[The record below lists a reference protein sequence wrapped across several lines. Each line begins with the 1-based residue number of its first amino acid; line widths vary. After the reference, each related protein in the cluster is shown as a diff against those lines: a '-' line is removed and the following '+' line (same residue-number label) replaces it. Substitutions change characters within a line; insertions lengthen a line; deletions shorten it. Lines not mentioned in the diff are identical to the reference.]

1 MLAGIRSILC
11 MTRPKADNLFQD
23 KPACIRL
30 FPRLQSTDGD
40 CYISDVLNITILSL
54 RICYIFIPSPL
65 RHIALSEKD
74 FESLGWK
81 DLVARKRKLAGD
93 LKEVT
98 DKIIDIDSNQF
109 HSISEAIKEQR
120 SFVEAHT
127 EKMKHIRS
135 EVDRHNSDLLR
146 VSEKLSQSKNFLS
159 MMEARL
165 PSEKEEDLQAIV
177 QKNEVLINAKEYKSE
192 REKNEILSR
201 IKDAAMKVE
210 AIKATRT
217 IREHLSQL
225 AEESANINNAIK
237 QLNEERNLLRSKI
250 AKIDITLDKL
260 YDSKRKLAS
269 EHESYLKKYD
279 FIAKQFDAINA
290 RLDAM
295 SEMRRKQ
302 RKEYGY
308 VMQNDVLFK
317 IKEEAEKKLRSG
329 SKLSFEE
336 LKLLYGE
343 KD

>member
-1 MLAGIRSILC
+1 
-11 MTRPKADNLFQD
+11 
-23 KPACIRL
+23 
-30 FPRLQSTDGD
+30 
-40 CYISDVLNITILSL
+40 
-54 RICYIFIPSPL
+54 
-65 RHIALSEKD
+65 LSEKD
-74 FESLGWK
+74 VESLGWN
-81 DLVARKRKLAGD
+81 DLVAQKRKLAGE
-93 LKEVT
+93 LKELT
-98 DKIIDIDSNQF
+98 DKIIDIDRNQL
-109 HSISEAIKEQR
+109 HSISDTIKEQR

-127 EKMKHIRS
+127 ERMKQIRS
-135 EVDRHNSDLLR
+135 EVDRRNSDLLS

-177 QKNEVLINAKEYKSE
+177 QKNQDIINAKDYKSE

-201 IKDAAMKVE
+201 IKDAAMKLE

-217 IREHLSQL
+217 IKEKLSQL
-225 AEESANINNAIK
+225 MEESATINNGIK
-237 QLNEERNLLRSKI
+237 QLNEERNLLRT
-250 AKIDITLDKL
+250 KIDKINVALDKL
-260 YDSKRKLAS
+260 YESKRKLAS
-269 EHESYLKKYD
+269 EHESYLTRYD

-308 VMQNDVLFK
+308 VVQSDALFK
-317 IKEEAEKKLRSG
+317 VKEEAKKKLRAG